1 MDLQQLYQHIG
12 LKPDA
17 VQALDR
23 AGRVIDR
30 AQTAPLLDRLM
41 APQTAQAAYRQLR
54 ALLGEDSDGFK
65 LLYCYLECARRAYEG
80 YQKRGIPDFIY
91 FDTMGCFS
99 RFLWECQRETG
110 TLAFDR
116 AWWTYRQTSMTL
128 FRVGALEYEFS
139 THQGKPALALHIPSD
154 ADLSREGV
162 DASLAQAEVF
172 FKNCFPDVSYEKY
185 ICDSWL
191 LSPALGPLLGPDS
204 HILSF
209 QSRFQILRER
219 PEDREFIRWL
229 FQSPQDT
236 AADRLPA
243 ATSLQRRVKA
253 LLLEGGA
260 VGCAYGIMER
270 VP

>member
-1 MDLQQLYQHIG
+1 MDLQQLYQRIG

-17 VQALDR
+17 IQALDR
-23 AGRVIDR
+23 AGQAIDR

-41 APQTAQAAYRQLR
+41 DPQTAQAAYRQLR
-54 ALLGEDSDGFK
+54 ALLEEDSDGFK
-65 LLYCYLECARRAYEG
+65 LLYCYLECARRTYEG
-80 YQKRGIPDFIY
+80 YQKRGIPNSIY

-128 FRVGALEYEFS
+128 FRLGELEYEFS
-139 THQGKPALALHIPSD
+139 SHQGKPALALHIPSD
-154 ADLSREGV
+154 ADLSPERV
-162 DASLAQAEVF
+162 DASLAQAEDF
-172 FKNCFPDVSYEKY
+172 FKGCFPDFSWEKY
-185 ICDSWL
+185 TCDSWL

-209 QSRFQILRER
+209 QSRFRILRER
-219 PEDREFIRWL
+219 PEDREFIQWL
-229 FQSPQDT
+229 FQRPQDT
-236 AADRLPA
+236 AIDRLPA